1 MRKLKYKG
9 NKCSSKFGCFFR
21 ENNQFVS
28 FPEDFVPELASEN
41 DDNHKL
47 VAENPETSG
56 WARRAA
62 AEIRTLPGTGAVF
75 SFLFLFF

>member
-1 MRKLKYKG
+1 MLIKVWL
-9 NKCSSKFGCFFR
+9 FFR

-47 VAENPETSG
+47 VAKNPETS
-56 WARRAA
+56 
-62 AEIRTLPGTGAVF
+62 V
-75 SFLFLFF
+75 